1 MQADQPSDASVKSSG
16 PWLEGGSYGHLLTP
30 PLPPI
35 HIPAVLLA
43 LLTLLGNHAAAKT
56 LSALQTS
63 VSVLRTSTCSQPLWV
78 VCPGGDCT
86 CWRCPGMATRCE
98 AAPTEGPSTGTR
110 RTITALVTVH
120 SNSLVETI
128 ILDKAPI

>member
-1 MQADQPSDASVKSSG
+1 MQADQPSDVSVKSSG

-56 LSALQTS
+56 VSTSNICLCPEDLYLLSA
-63 VSVLRTSTCSQPLWV
+63 PL
-78 VCPGGDCT
+78 GGLS
-86 CWRCPGMATRCE
+86 WWGLHLLEM
-98 AAPTEGPSTGTR
+98 S
-110 RTITALVTVH
+110 
-120 SNSLVETI
+120 
-128 ILDKAPI
+128 